1 MNWRNRRLLDLFGIQ
16 HPVLLAPM
24 AGATNA
30 DLVVRV
36 SNAGGLGGLG
46 GAGLKPDK
54 LRRVVRDIKA
64 GTDLPFQVNLFA
76 AETEQLTFPAVIG
89 PGMRD
94 RLEGYHR
101 ELGLQGLPEPTGL
114 FGPVAEQL
122 DLLLEEQVPVISFH
136 FGIDQATVDQIHGA
150 GALVICSATT
160 VAEARF
166 LDSVGVDAI
175 IAQGA
180 EAGGHR
186 GTFQGDYRDA
196 LIGTLALVPQ
206 IVDAVTVP
214 VIAAGGIMDA
224 RGLVAALAL
233 GASGVQM
240 GTAFLGCQEAPITQA
255 WRQQLLNNEADNLVV
270 TSVLSGKPAR
280 GIRNRYI
287 TELEALDETMLPYPL
302 QYSLSASLR
311 ASAQEQNNPDFLAMW
326 SGQGIGLLKT
336 TTTAELMAELV
347 NGAERLIGTL

>member
-1 MNWRNRRLLDLFGIQ
+1 MNWRNRRLLDQFGIQ

-30 DLVVRV
+30 DMVVRV
-36 SNAGGLGGLG
+36 SNAGGMGGLG
-46 GAGLKPDK
+46 AAGLKPDK
-54 LRRVVRDIKA
+54 LRQVVRDIKA
-64 GTDLPFQVNLFA
+64 GTELPFQVNLFA
-76 AETEQLTFPAVIG
+76 ADTEHPATPAVIR
-89 PGMRD
+89 PGLRD

-101 ELGLQGLPEPTGL
+101 EMGLQALPEPGGL
-114 FGPVAEQL
+114 FGPAMEQL
-122 DLLLEEQVPVISFH
+122 DVLLEEQVPVISFH
-136 FGIDQATVDQIHGA
+136 FGVDQATVAHIHAA
-150 GALVICSATT
+150 GAQVICSATT
-160 VAEARF
+160 VAEART
-166 LDSVGVDAI
+166 LAAAGVDAI

-206 IVDAVTVP
+206 IKDAVNVP

-233 GASGVQM
+233 GASAVQM
-240 GTAFLGCQEAPITQA
+240 GTAFLGCRETPITEA
-255 WRQQLLNNEADNLVV
+255 WRQQLFSNEADQLVV

-287 TELEALDETMLPYPL
+287 TELEALDEVMLPYPL
-302 QYSLSASLR
+302 QYSLSGALR
-311 ASAQEQNNPDFLAMW
+311 ASAQAQNNPDFLAMW
-326 SGQGIGLLKT
+326 SGQGIGLLQET
-336 TTTAELMAELV
+336 TIEALMKSLV
-347 NGAERLIGTL
+347 TDARRLISEL